1 MVWEKITNAIGLGP
15 NAGARAAVSELLG
28 RLGLDKLFRAAAP
41 HQSAAFTSAFVALAA
56 KMAKADG
63 VAVSIEREAFER
75 FLETPPED
83 VPRIRRLY
91 DLAKQD
97 TSGFE
102 AYAERIG
109 RLLRDEP
116 GITRCV
122 LECLIYVA
130 CSDGVLHPAEDE
142 FLRTVAEKFGVSS
155 AEFRKMRAMF
165 VRDSESP
172 YEILGLP
179 PDASDAE
186 LKAHFRRL
194 VTELHPDKLIAAG
207 AQPPLVKAATAKLAT
222 INAAYE
228 EILKERAMGGGP

>member
-1 MVWEKITNAIGLGP
+1 MLWEKITSAIGLGP
-15 NAGARAAVSELLG
+15 NAGARSAVADLLG
-28 RLGLDKLFRAAAP
+28 RLGAGWLFRAAAP

-63 VAVSIEREAFER
+63 VAVLAEREAFER

-97 TSGFE
+97 TAGFE

-116 GITRCV
+116 QVMRCV
-122 LECLIYVA
+122 LESLIYVA

-142 FLRTVAEKFGVSS
+142 FLRVVAEKFGLSS
-155 AEFRKMRAMF
+155 AEFRRMRAMF
-165 VRDSESP
+165 VRDAESP
-172 YEILGLP
+172 YEILGIA

-186 LKAHFRRL
+186 IKAHFRRL
-194 VTELHPDKLIAAG
+194 VIELHPDKLIAAG
-207 AQPPLVKAATAKLAT
+207 AEPAQVKAATAKLAT

-228 EILKERAMGGGP
+228 AILAEQAKRNGS

>member
-1 MVWEKITNAIGLGP
+1 MLWERITNVIGLGQ
-15 NAGARAAVSELLG
+15 NGGSRSTVADLLS
-28 RLGLDKLFRAAAP
+28 RLGLGRFFGASAP
-41 HQSAAFTSAFVALAA
+41 HRSAAFTSAFVALAA

-63 VAVSIEREAFER
+63 VAVLAERDAFER

-83 VPRIRRLY
+83 IPRIRRLY

-97 TSGFE
+97 TAGFE

-109 RLLRDEP
+109 RLLRDDP
-116 GITRCV
+116 KIMRCV

-130 CSDGVLHPAEDE
+130 CSDGILHPAEDE
-142 FLRTVAEKFGVSS
+142 FLHIVADKFGISK
-155 AEFRKMRAMF
+155 AEFRKMRALF
-165 VRDSESP
+165 VRDAESP
-172 YEILGLP
+172 YEILGLS

-194 VTELHPDKLIAAG
+194 ANELHPDKLIAAG
-207 AQPPLVKAATAKLAT
+207 AEPALVKAATAKFAT

-228 EILKERAMGGGP
+228 AILEERAKGERA

>member
-1 MVWEKITNAIGLGP
+1 MVWEKITSAIGLGP
-15 NAGARAAVSELLG
+15 NAGARAAVAELLA
-28 RLGLDKLFRAAAP
+28 RLGLDKLFRP
-41 HQSAAFTSAFVALAA
+41 SPPQQSAAFTSAFVALAA

-63 VAVSIEREAFER
+63 VAVLVERDAFER

-142 FLRTVAEKFGVSS
+142 FLHTVAEKFGIGST
-155 AEFRKMRAMF
+155 EYRKMRAMF
-165 VRDSESP
+165 VRDAESP

-186 LKAHFRRL
+186 LKSHFRRL

-228 EILKERAMGGGP
+228 EILRERTMERGP

>member
-1 MVWEKITNAIGLGP
+1 MLWEKITSAIGLGP
-15 NAGARAAVSELLG
+15 NTSARTAVADLLG
-28 RLGLDKLFRAAAP
+28 RIGLDRLFRANAP
-41 HQSAAFTSAFVALAA
+41 HQRAAFTSAFVALAA

-63 VAVSIEREAFER
+63 VAVLIERDAFER

-130 CSDGVLHPAEDE
+130 CSDGILHPAEDE
-142 FLRTVAEKFGVSS
+142 FLHTVAEKFGISK

-165 VRDSESP
+165 VRDFESP

-179 PDASDAE
+179 PDASDTE
-186 LKAHFRRL
+186 VKAHFRRL

-207 AQPPLVKAATAKLAT
+207 AQPALIKAATAKLAT

-228 EILKERAMGGGP
+228 AILKERTNGGGA

>member
-15 NAGARAAVSELLG
+15 NAGARAAVAELLG
-28 RLGLDKLFRAAAP
+28 RLGLDKLFRASPP

-63 VAVSIEREAFER
+63 VAVLIERDAFER

-102 AYAERIG
+102 AYAERIA

-116 GITRCV
+116 ETTRCV

-130 CSDGVLHPAEDE
+130 CSDGILHPTEDA
-142 FLRTVAEKFGVSS
+142 FLRTVAEKFGLSS
-155 AEFRKMRAMF
+155 AEFRRMRAMF

-172 YEILGLP
+172 YEILGIA

-186 LKAHFRRL
+186 IKAHFRRL

-228 EILKERAMGGGP
+228 EILKERAMEKGA